1 MEKRTR
7 HKLKGGNKMDKKE
20 MKARKKAF
28 KKAKRKAIRP
38 WRFLTWLSL
47 PLAIILIAAT
57 VITSM
62 FDNTIALFVGGTFW
76 EVENEDPSAQYYV
89 GDFATEEERVAAGA
103 ELVKGL

>member
-1 MEKRTR
+1 
-7 HKLKGGNKMDKKE
+7 MDKKE

-38 WRFLTWLSL
+38 WRFLTKFSL
-47 PLAIILIAAT
+47 PFAIILIAAT

-76 EVENEDPSAQYYV
+76 ELVNEDEMQFTTMEISQQKKKEMQQV
-89 GDFATEEERVAAGA
+89 QLLLNR
-103 ELVKGL
+103 

>member
-1 MEKRTR
+1 MVITEKRIGYNY
-7 HKLKGGNKMDKKE
+7 KGGNKMDKKE

-47 PLAIILIAAT
+47 PLAIILVAAT

-76 EVENEDPSAQYYV
+76 ELVNEDPNAVYYD
-89 GDFATEEERVAAGA
+89 GDFATFSETQF
-103 ELVKGL
+103 